1 MQYFPIQA
9 QDVHFQ
15 ASSKRN
21 SDSSENRTCPVE
33 DINDPP
39 QVPFVNN
46 LSFHQFIQIL
56 SGACLAF
63 SLLLSIFLILRHATH
78 YSMPREQ
85 KQIIRITFMIPVFAT
100 VSFLCITFED
110 AAAYISPINEL
121 YEAFAFA
128 AFFQL
133 LYTYVIEET
142 HAQSFTGQASQYPP
156 IRKTAIQ
163 IFQFPAIMFIVFLIE
178 EISEAKGTYCETEIK
193 VYFTRIW
200 CVILRICGIIIAM
213 LALLRFYN
221 STKSLT
227 AARKPLHKLIVFK
240 GIVFI
245 NFVQTIVFSFLSSRL
260 SPTNKVTTRDLTDGI
275 PNLLISLEMVIF
287 SIIFIK
293 FYTVS
298 EYAKGSETYQ
308 GGFMGIKAIVEAA
321 NFIAFIWEMVRLAM
335 GKETTEKGGNYETV
349 NLTAGTEYD
358 HSV

>member
-1 MQYFPIQA
+1 MSSLLASPI
-9 QDVHFQ
+9 
-15 ASSKRN
+15 
-21 SDSSENRTCPVE
+21 
-33 DINDPP
+33 
-39 QVPFVNN
+39 N
-46 LSFHQFIQIL
+46 LSDTSPCNTLFHAPGTKTVYRIIL
-56 SGACLAF
+56 NCCPRF
-63 SLLLSIFLILRHATH
+63 SNTPFR
-78 YSMPREQ
+78 
-85 KQIIRITFMIPVFAT
+85 IIRITFMIPVFAT

-128 AFFQL
+128 ALFQL

-200 CVILRICGIIIAM
+200 VGSFCSPKIFLKIRLHYRDRKLNKTQCVILRICGIIIAM

-308 GGFMGIKAIVEAA
+308 GGFMGIKAIAEAA

-335 GKETTEKGGNYETV
+335 GKETTEKGGNVCIHSFYEV
-349 NLTAGTEYD
+349 P
-358 HSV
+358 SV

>member
-1 MQYFPIQA
+1 MSSLLASPI
-9 QDVHFQ
+9 
-15 ASSKRN
+15 
-21 SDSSENRTCPVE
+21 
-33 DINDPP
+33 
-39 QVPFVNN
+39 N
-46 LSFHQFIQIL
+46 LSDTSPCNTLFHAPGTKTVYRIIL
-56 SGACLAF
+56 NCCPRF
-63 SLLLSIFLILRHATH
+63 SNTPFR
-78 YSMPREQ
+78 
-85 KQIIRITFMIPVFAT
+85 IIRITFMIPVFAT

-308 GGFMGIKAIVEAA
+308 GGFMGIKAIAEAA